1 MAQDAPS
8 AATGAG
14 AGQPGANPFR
24 PGFGVSPRVLAGR
37 DELLEEF
44 DTALDEG
51 PGSPLRSVLVSG
63 ARGMGKTVILNELEE
78 AARVRGWLV
87 VRLPESGDLV
97 EELASTTLPAL
108 LAEHDSERAV
118 RRRVTGAGI
127 AGVGSLSTTA
137 RERYEVRETA
147 ATLLARLLD
156 VLAGHGT
163 GLLFTLD
170 ELQAVDREAVSAFA
184 SLYQH
189 LVRDERDVALAAAGL
204 PVGVGQLLQHR
215 GTTFLRRAERVQL
228 GPLRTEEVT
237 DAARRTV
244 EGAGGVIAED
254 ALDVL
259 ADVVHGYPYLL
270 QLAGYRAW
278 RDAAG
283 GPITAD
289 HVRATRGV
297 VSERMGRL
305 VHGPALL
312 DLPQAQRAYLMAMAQ
327 DDGASSTGEVAA
339 RLGLTAQHANV
350 FRTRLIER
358 ELIAPAGHGRVD
370 YSLPYLRDHLR
381 RQAATG

>member
-1 MAQDAPS
+1 MPA
-8 AATGAG
+8 
-14 AGQPGANPFR
+14 ANPFR

-51 PGSPLRSVLVSG
+51 PGSPLRSILVSG

-87 VRLPESGDLV
+87 VRLPESGDLLD
-97 EELASTTLPAL
+97 ELAATILPGL
-108 LAEHDSERAV
+108 LTQHDAERAV
-118 RRRVTGAGI
+118 RRRVTGAGV
-127 AGVGSLSTTA
+127 AGLGSVSTTA
-137 RERYEVRETA
+137 QEHYQVRENA

-163 GLLFTLD
+163 GVLFTLD
-170 ELQAVDREAVSAFA
+170 ELQAVDRESVAAFA

-228 GPLRTEEVT
+228 GPLTTAEVI

-244 EGAGGVIAED
+244 GDAAGAITQE
-254 ALDVL
+254 ALEVL
-259 ADVVHGYPYLL
+259 AEIVHGYPYLL
-270 QLAGYRAW
+270 QLAGYRSW
-278 RDAAG
+278 REASGATIA
-283 GPITAD
+283 PA
-289 HVRATRGV
+289 HVRASARV

-305 VHGPALL
+305 VHEPALRE
-312 DLPQAQRAYLMAMAQ
+312 LPQSQHAYLAAMAQ
-327 DDGASSTGEVAA
+327 DDAASSTGQIAA

-370 YSLPYLRDHLR
+370 FPLPYLRDHLR
-381 RQAATG
+381 REAAAH

>member
-1 MAQDAPS
+1 MS
-8 AATGAG
+8 GV
-14 AGQPGANPFR
+14 NPFR

-44 DTALDEG
+44 DIALDEG

-97 EELASTTLPAL
+97 GELAATTVPML
-108 LAEHDSERAV
+108 LAEHDGERAV
-118 RRRVTGAGI
+118 RRRVTGAGV

-137 RERYEVRETA
+137 HERYEVRETA

-170 ELQAVDREAVSAFA
+170 ELQAVDRESVAAFA
-184 SLYQH
+184 ALYQH

-204 PVGVGQLLQHR
+204 PVGVGKLLQHR

-228 GPLRTEEVT
+228 GPLSRTDVI
-237 DAARRTV
+237 DAGRRTV
-244 EGAGGVIAED
+244 EEAGGVIGED
-254 ALDVL
+254 ALVAL
-259 ADVVHGYPYLL
+259 AEVVHGYPYLL

-278 RDAAG
+278 RDAG
-283 GPITAD
+283 GEPITGRD
-289 HVRATRGV
+289 VRATLPIL
-297 VSERMGRL
+297 SERMGRL
-305 VHGPALL
+305 VHEPALR
-312 DLPQAQRAYLMAMAQ
+312 DLPEAQRGYLAAMSL
-327 DDGASSTGEVAA
+327 DDGASSTGTVAA
-339 RLGLTAQHANV
+339 RLSLTAQHANV

-358 ELIAPAGHGRVD
+358 ELIMAAGHGRVD

-381 RQAATG
+381 RLAAAE

>member
-1 MAQDAPS
+1 MS
-8 AATGAG
+8 AATGA
-14 AGQPGANPFR
+14 PANPFR

-37 DELLEEF
+37 DQLLEEF

-63 ARGMGKTVILNELEE
+63 ARGMGKTVILNELED

-87 VRLPESGDLV
+87 VRLPESRDLV
-97 EELASTTLPAL
+97 DELVATTLPAL
-108 LAEHDSERAV
+108 LAEHDSEHAV
-118 RRRVTGAGI
+118 RRRLTGGGI

-137 RERYEVRETA
+137 RERYEAQETA

-170 ELQAVDREAVSAFA
+170 ELQAVDREAVAAFA

-189 LVRDERDVALAAAGL
+189 LLRDERDVALAAAGL

-228 GPLRTEEVT
+228 GPLATADVI

-244 EGAGGVIAED
+244 EEAGGTIAED
-254 ALDVL
+254 ALVAL
-259 ADVVHGYPYLL
+259 AEVVHGYPYLL

-278 RDAAG
+278 REAAG
-283 GPITAD
+283 EPITAAQ
-289 HVRATRGV
+289 VRATVPV

-305 VHGPALL
+305 VHEPALR
-312 DLPQAQRAYLMAMAQ
+312 DLPQAQRSYLAAMAR
-327 DDGASSTGEVAA
+327 DEGASSTGEVAA
-339 RLGLTAQHANV
+339 RLGLSAQHANV

-358 ELIAPAGHGRVD
+358 ELITPAGHGRVD

-381 RQAATG
+381 RLAATE

>member
-1 MAQDAPS
+1 MS
-8 AATGAG
+8 R
-14 AGQPGANPFR
+14 ANPFR

-87 VRLPESGDLV
+87 VRLPETGDLV
-97 EELASTTLPAL
+97 EELVSTALPML
-108 LAEHDSERAV
+108 LAEHDGERAV
-118 RRRVTGAGI
+118 RRRLTGAGI

-156 VLAGHGT
+156 VLAGHDT

-170 ELQAVDREAVSAFA
+170 ELQAVDRESVAAFA
-184 SLYQH
+184 ALYQH

-204 PVGVGQLLQHR
+204 PVGVGKLLQHR

-228 GPLRTEEVT
+228 GPLSTTEVI
-237 DAARRTV
+237 DALRRTV
-244 EGAGGVIAED
+244 TEAGGVVSED
-254 ALDVL
+254 ALLTL
-259 ADVVHGYPYLL
+259 AEVIHGYPYLL

-278 RDAAG
+278 RDADRE
-283 GPITAD
+283 PITVA
-289 HVRATRGV
+289 HARATLPV
-297 VSERMGRL
+297 LSERMGRL
-305 VHGPALL
+305 VHEPALR
-312 DLPQAQRAYLMAMAQ
+312 DLPQAQRSYLEAMSL
-327 DDGASSTGEVAA
+327 DDGPSSTGAVAA

-358 ELIAPAGHGRVD
+358 ELITPTGHGRVD
-370 YSLPYLRDHLR
+370 YALPYLRDHLR
-381 RQAATG
+381 RLAATE

>member
-1 MAQDAPS
+1 MPRA
-8 AATGAG
+8 
-14 AGQPGANPFR
+14 ANPFR

-37 DELLEEF
+37 DQLLEEF

-78 AARVRGWLV
+78 AARVRAWLV
-87 VRLPESGDLV
+87 VRLPESGDLL
-97 EELASTTLPAL
+97 EELASTTLPSL

-127 AGVGSLSTTA
+127 AGVGSLSATA
-137 RERYEVRETA
+137 KERYEVRETA
-147 ATLLARLLD
+147 ATLIARLLD
-156 VLAGHGT
+156 VLASHET
-163 GLLFTLD
+163 GVLFTLD
-170 ELQAVDREAVSAFA
+170 ELQAVDRESVAAFA

-189 LVRDERDVALAAAGL
+189 LVRDERDVALVAAGL
-204 PVGVGQLLQHR
+204 PVGVDQLLQHR

-228 GPLRTEEVT
+228 GPLSTAEVT

-244 EGAGGVIAED
+244 EGADGTITDD
-254 ALDVL
+254 ALRAL
-259 ADVVHGYPYLL
+259 TEVVHGYPYLL

-278 RDAAG
+278 REAAG
-283 GPITAD
+283 GRIAES
-289 HVRATRGV
+289 HVRATLRV

-305 VHGPALL
+305 VHEPALR
-312 DLPQAQRAYLMAMAQ
+312 DLPQAQGAYLAAMAR
-327 DDGASSTGEVAA
+327 DDGPSSTGEVAL
-339 RLGLTAQHANV
+339 RLGLSAQHANV

-370 YSLPYLRDHLR
+370 YTLPYLRDHLR
-381 RQAATG
+381 RQGVVE

>member
-1 MAQDAPS
+1 MP
-8 AATGAG
+8 AADRPDGH
-14 AGQPGANPFR
+14 PPRANPFR

-51 PGSPLRSVLVSG
+51 PGSPLRSILVSG
-63 ARGMGKTVILNELEE
+63 ARGMGKTVILNELED

-87 VRLPESGDLV
+87 VRLPESGGLL
-97 EELASTTLPAL
+97 EELAATTLPAL

-127 AGVGSLSTTA
+127 AGVGSVSTTA
-137 RERYEVRETA
+137 HERYVVLETA
-147 ATLLARLLD
+147 ETLLARLLD

-163 GLLFTLD
+163 GVLFTLD
-170 ELQAVDREAVSAFA
+170 ELQAVDREEVASFA

-189 LVRDERDVALAAAGL
+189 LVRDERDVALVAAGL
-204 PVGVGQLLQHR
+204 PVGVDHLLQHR

-228 GPLRTEEVT
+228 GPLSAAEVI

-244 EGAGGVIAED
+244 EEVDGAIDAE
-254 ALDVL
+254 ALAAL
-259 ADVVHGYPYLL
+259 TEVVHGYPYLL

-278 RDAAG
+278 REAAG
-283 GPITAD
+283 QPITAE
-289 HVRATRGV
+289 HVRATVGV
-297 VSERMGRL
+297 VSQRMGRL
-305 VHGPALL
+305 VHEPALR
-312 DLPQAQRAYLMAMAQ
+312 DLPQAQRNYLTAMAQ
-327 DDGASSTGEVAA
+327 DDGASRTGEVAA

-358 ELIAPAGHGRVD
+358 ELIMATGHGRVD
-370 YSLPYLRDHLR
+370 YSLPYLREHLR
-381 RQAATG
+381 RQAATD